1 MLTQEDV
8 LNQEIKLAITLNE
21 GLMVA
26 QLVKKLPI
34 EQGLELYGKLENQLQ
49 PIIQVANKKLEA
61 AKASQLQ
68 VVENDSKSK
77 AKPKKDT
84 V

>member
-8 LNQEIKLAITLNE
+8 LNQGIKLEMTLNE
-21 GLMVA
+21 GLTIA
-26 QLVKKLPI
+26 QLVRKLPI
-34 EQGLELYGKLENQLQ
+34 EQGLELYGKLEQQLQ

-61 AKASQLQ
+61 QKAQ
-68 VVENDSKSK
+68 VITEDDSKSK
-77 AKPKKDT
+77 TKSKKDT